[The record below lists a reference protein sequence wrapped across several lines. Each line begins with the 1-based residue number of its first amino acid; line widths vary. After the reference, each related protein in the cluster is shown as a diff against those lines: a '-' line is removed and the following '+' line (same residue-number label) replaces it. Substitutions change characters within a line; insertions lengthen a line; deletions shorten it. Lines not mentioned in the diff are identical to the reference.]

1 MPSAPIPPILSV
13 MGAPRSFTSLVSTMI
28 GQHPQM
34 YGLPE
39 IQFFMAD
46 TVGEFW
52 DICLLAPAPMGDG
65 LLRAVAQIIFGEQT
79 EETVQRARGWIR
91 RRTPLTTGRM
101 LELLAERVAPRIV
114 VEKSTGTGYN
124 RKFLARCG
132 AMFPDSRYIHLVRH
146 PRGHSQSVLKGM
158 KEMQW
163 NGRPMQ
169 WLIDLASYPT
179 IEPGQLP
186 DSRNKVDE
194 LDPQKSWYVL
204 NQNIRNFLRPLP
216 PERKLVVRGED
227 VVSNPDEALL
237 RIAAWMGLRTDEEAI
252 AAMKR
257 PEDSPYACLGPPSA
271 QYGNDGLFIND
282 PVFRPSKG
290 KPQSLD
296 GPLGW
301 RKDGAEFMPEIK
313 KLALEFG
320 YA

>member
-52 DICLLAPAPMGDG
+52 DICLMAPAPMGDG
-65 LLRAVAQIIFGEQT
+65 LMRAVAQIIFGAQT
-79 EETVQRARGWIR
+79 EESVQRARGWIR
-91 RRTPLTTGRM
+91 RRSPLTTGRM
-101 LELLAERVAPRIV
+101 LELLAEEVAPRIV

-124 RKFLARCG
+124 RKFLQRYG
-132 AMFPDSRYIHLVRH
+132 AMFPDSRCIHLVRH
-146 PRGHSQSVLKGM
+146 PRGHAESVFKGM
-158 KEMQW
+158 TEMQW

-194 LDPQKSWYVL
+194 MDPQKAWYVL
-204 NQNIRNFLRPLP
+204 NQNIRNFLRPFP
-216 PERKLVVRGED
+216 PERKLLVRGED
-227 VVSNPDEALL
+227 VVSNPDEALH
-237 RIAAWMGLRTDEEAI
+237 RIAAWLGLRTDPEAI

-257 PEDSPYACLGPPSA
+257 PEESPYACLGPPGA
-271 QYGNDGLFIND
+271 EYGNDALFVKN
-282 PVFRPSKG
+282 PVFRPSRG
-290 KPQSLD
+290 KPQTLD
-296 GPLGW
+296 GPLRW
-301 RKDGAEFMPEIK
+301 RKDGAEFLPEIK
-313 KLALEFG
+313 KLATDFG